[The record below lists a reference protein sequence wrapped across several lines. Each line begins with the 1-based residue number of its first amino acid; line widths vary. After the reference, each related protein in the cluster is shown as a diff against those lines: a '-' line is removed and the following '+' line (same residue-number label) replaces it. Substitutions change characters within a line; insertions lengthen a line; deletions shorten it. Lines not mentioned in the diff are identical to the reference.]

1 MYLARFLALLRKT
14 ASGSRL
20 PCRRSAFCD
29 VLSTNTNLRACDGG
43 EGGGRGGGGGARG
56 VGREEVDEADGRSSG
71 GEENFWT
78 GDGWGSIT
86 STNQP
91 AS

>member
-1 MYLARFLALLRKT
+1 M
-14 ASGSRL
+14 
-20 PCRRSAFCD
+20 
-29 VLSTNTNLRACDGG
+29 
-43 EGGGRGGGGGARG
+43 
-56 VGREEVDEADGRSSG
+56 DEADGRSSG